1 LRVEVGVEVVG
12 DRRSIDVVEDPV
24 EINRRIERLVKRV
37 RRRDDYGEMLF
48 SGQVVRSEGDIEDFD
63 EWRAGLRKKAR
74 ADRIKL
80 RTGKTGGKVWAVV
93 HGPLSSAQLSEGE
106 RFFLLADRA
115 LGEARS
121 RGHEARVVLRDGE
134 EAVVRCDN
142 CGAFGYLEAAESIIG
157 GAVFDEDCREGEL
170 PDILDAG

>member
-1 LRVEVGVEVVG
+1 
-12 DRRSIDVVEDPV
+12 VEDPV

-37 RRRDDYGEMLF
+37 RRRDDYGELLF
-48 SGQVVRSEGDIEDFD
+48 SGQVIRSEKDIEDLD
-63 EWRAGLRKKAR
+63 EWRAEMRKKAR

-106 RFFLLADRA
+106 RFFVLADRV

-121 RGHEARVVLRDGE
+121 RGHEARVALRDGE
-134 EAVVRCDN
+134 EAVFKCES
-142 CGAFGYLEAAESIIG
+142 CGALGYADAAESIVG
-157 GAVFDEDCREGEL
+157 GAVFEEDCRGGEPPGAL
-170 PDILDAG
+170 EAE